1 MRTILEKFLN
11 KEEEGVR
18 VYHCV
23 WGAYKLSESLKVSN
37 VKITVS
43 TNHSIL
49 YSSAARERGL
59 PVPPGNMCIRVCT
72 QTKLPSEFGFSLK
85 RNFFVFFFFVNKNI
99 WLKNYTNC
107 ENNEYVMNNK
117 SILVT
122 FISCLH
128 LYNKLYSH
136 LDTQKFWICIFFHSL
151 YYYWQKW
158 RQNYFS

>member
-18 VYHCV
+18 VYHHV

-72 QTKLPSEFGFSLK
+72 QTKLPSEFGF
-85 RNFFVFFFFVNKNI
+85 FVNKNI
-99 WLKNYTNC
+99 WLKNCTNC

-117 SILVT
+117 STLVT

-151 YYYWQKW
+151 YYWQKR